1 MSEKRKGLEG
11 RGAGWYRGGSR
22 GWVGASQ
29 RLTQEPCPP
38 FTEVSRNPV
47 QPKLQSCW
55 PGICSGN
62 NTLKCFKMNEPG
74 PLMGQRGGLRVK
86 GLSLG
91 SQYLIKD
98 SSRGY

>member
-11 RGAGWYRGGSR
+11 RGAGWYRGGSC

-55 PGICSGN
+55 PGICSGIF
-62 NTLKCFKMNEPG
+62 LCRFHEE
-74 PLMGQRGGLRVK
+74 GQGGQCGFIGECK
-86 GLSLG
+86 TCGLPWG
-91 SQYLIKD
+91 
-98 SSRGY
+98 